1 MLRVT
6 RKKRKGE
13 EKESESFPLGIEIW
27 GIFNGQP
34 FFVYIRNQLHDII
47 QQRDR
52 ARKIAERNRNTRHDW
67 IDCI

>member
-34 FFVYIRNQLHDII
+34 FFVYIQNQLHGI
-47 QQRDR
+47 
-52 ARKIAERNRNTRHDW
+52 
-67 IDCI
+67 

>member
-34 FFVYIRNQLHDII
+34 SFVYTYEIGYMVY
-47 QQRDR
+47 
-52 ARKIAERNRNTRHDW
+52 NTAT
-67 IDCI
+67 